1 MAQLTTPSASVLT
14 TPSAG
19 VPSLSLESF
28 GDYTQRSTH
37 RSTQRSTQR
46 SIATSEGGTPLDQK
60 QARLQAARQRQVEQR
75 REGVAMA
82 LLLQSTLDRA
92 CMACRALQRWREF
105 SARADPTSP
114 LPPPSATAAAATPA
128 ALDAHDA
135 EFRSRAGVEAAYK
148 QREAALLA
156 QLRDADVAIQ
166 RAEKRALE
174 EIGLLNRE
182 AREELRDRLLHA
194 ERETQAA
201 LLGHVYEKQHIAA
214 VHQKALQEAEFA
226 KLDMLA
232 QQEVRAKLRE
242 SRQFDAVQKQLGQL
256 RGQLEERQSGADEM
270 LRLLAADEQA
280 QEELRALRSQLSSRT
295 PEAPTPAAATPAAPT
310 PEVEAPPEAE
320 GDQSSDMPDWLAEAE
335 AETAPATEAPPTPA
349 PAPTPALFH
358 PAPTPPASAR
368 TPGGYAAPSED
379 ADAAT
384 ATLAAARE
392 LEELRRRLAA
402 ADAREALLRSRHEEE
417 VQQCDEQAARL
428 REALRSQA
436 KRLDET
442 EAQLHEAQQSARHA
456 AEEARTTRAAAEEQ
470 TQQWQAVEQRA
481 RAQQRQPAHGGGA
494 AGGGGALPHRPPQ
507 VRTSDDHLGTPGGLS
522 PLSEGAAEVS
532 FDLGAELLAQ
542 RAQELFAEM
551 PFGSPFGSPRRRSA
565 APSPLSRPRSAA
577 PSPRS

>member
-1 MAQLTTPSASVLT
+1 MADANVLSTP
-14 TPSAG
+14 PFAG

-46 SIATSEGGTPLDQK
+46 SIASSEGTPLDQK

-82 LLLQSTLDRA
+82 LLLQSSLDRA

-105 SARADPTSP
+105 SARADPASP
-114 LPPPSATAAAATPA
+114 QPPPGTTKEAAAAATPA

-135 EFRSRAGVEAAYK
+135 EFRSRAGIEAAYK
-148 QREAALLA
+148 QREAALLS
-156 QLRDADVAIQ
+156 QLRDAEVAIQ
-166 RAEKRALE
+166 RAEKRALQ
-174 EIGLLNRE
+174 EIRLLNHE
-182 AREELRDRLLHA
+182 AREELRERLLHA
-194 ERETQAA
+194 ERETQAT
-201 LLGHVYEKQHIAA
+201 LLGHVYEKQQIAA

-232 QQEVRAKLRE
+232 QQEARAKLRE

-256 RGQLEERQSGADEM
+256 RSQLEERQAGADEM
-270 LRLLAADEQA
+270 LRLLAAEEQA
-280 QEELRALRSQLSSRT
+280 QEELRALRSQLSNRRASEAPT
-295 PEAPTPAAATPAAPT
+295 PDAPTPAAPT
-310 PEVEAPPEAE
+310 TDTEAPPEGE
-320 GDQSSDMPDWLAEAE
+320 GGQSSDMPDWLAEAA
-335 AETAPATEAPPTPA
+335 AETSPATEAPPTPA
-349 PAPTPALFH
+349 PAPA
-358 PAPTPPASAR
+358 PAPTPAPAPAPSPAL
-368 TPGGYAAPSED
+368 TPGGYAVPSEAGD
-379 ADAAT
+379 APT
-384 ATLAAARE
+384 TTLAAARE

-402 ADAREALLRSRHEEE
+402 AEAREAVLRRRHEEE

-442 EAQLHEAQQSARHA
+442 EAQLHEAQQAARHA
-456 AEEARTTRAAAEEQ
+456 AEEARSTRAAAEEQ
-470 TQQWQAVEQRA
+470 TQQWQAAERA
-481 RAQQRQPAHGGGA
+481 RQQRQPPHGSS
-494 AGGGGALPHRPPQ
+494 GGALPHRPPQ
-507 VRTSDDHLGTPGGLS
+507 VRTSDDQMGTPGGLS

-551 PFGSPFGSPRRRSA
+551 PFGSPFGSPRHRSS
-565 APSPLSRPRSAA
+565 APSPLSRRSAA